1 VNEVRPSMNNGQP
14 KGRYLVR
21 GMLAGAAGGFA
32 AAFVI
37 SQFHARPSDLAKK
50 EPASRRVTPEPE
62 EGKPGAATEK
72 TVDASARILSENHL
86 KKDGR
91 TFFSSPI
98 ARYAFG
104 SAMGALYGAA
114 VERSPMG
121 GTGVG
126 TFFGSALFV
135 GANGIAVPALQ
146 HSQST
151 EEQSAKPVL
160 VRWLL
165 RMAYGTTM
173 ELVRS
178 SMRHIV

>member
-1 VNEVRPSMNNGQP
+1 MNNGHP
-14 KGRYLVR
+14 KARHLVR
-21 GMLAGAAGGFA
+21 RMLAGAAGGLA

-72 TVDASARILSENHL
+72 TVDASSRILSGNHL
-86 KKDGR
+86 KKQRR
-91 TFFSSPI
+91 TFSSPI
-98 ARYAFG
+98 AHYAFG
-104 SAMGALYGAA
+104 SVMGALYGAA

-135 GANGIAVPALQ
+135 GANGIVVPALQ

-178 SMRHIV
+178 SVRHIV